1 MISDTLVAAGFSR
14 RSGALV
20 RGLLVLCGVVML
32 LSAAPAWARQH
43 RTSRLPVRLST
54 PSLAPASGGGHL
66 IEIAAKSV
74 RGALCQASVSVKD
87 VTQQLVEVKVDRH
100 GRAAWR
106 WTILST
112 SPSGTWRIRIR
123 CTHGRKSGSAT
134 IALLIVTS
142 SSSSTGSIGDPASLE
157 TPVGTPA
164 GKGGSTALQC
174 GPFTSTVT
182 QCTCLAYLKRSD
194 IYNAAVAAGVPRG
207 GNRVVGGDGT
217 DYYVWDAEQWLV
229 NAQRAGIPTGSQPVP
244 GAIAVFGTAN
254 SAGYGHVQYV
264 EQVASPTSIAVDECN
279 YDWNGSCRYNHWEN
293 PEALGEPLQG
303 YIYGGPAG
311 SGPGSGATGP
321 GTGPGGAAGPIDA
334 LEFIKLR
341 NTGGTVEVHWDT
353 LQGGSYK
360 RAGDYTS
367 DFSPGDA
374 GNGTWQLFGSANG
387 APELGFIK
395 LRNTGG
401 TAEVHWDTLQGGSYK
416 RAGDYTSDFS
426 PGDADNGT
434 WQLFGTTN
442 ELPRLGLVKLAN
454 TAGTVEGH
462 ADSLSAGHYAR
473 TADYTSDFSPA
484 DAGNGVWQIGVN

>member
-321 GTGPGGAAGPIDA
+321 GTGPGGG
-334 LEFIKLR
+334 
-341 NTGGTVEVHWDT
+341 TGGTSGGGGGPIIGVLNGSNFSVK
-353 LQGGSYK
+353 QGISGQWNLET
-360 RAGDYTS
+360 AGASSIAVADGPDGPVIVT
-367 DFSPGDA
+367 
-374 GNGTWQLFGSANG
+374 
-387 APELGFIK
+387 
-395 LRNTGG
+395 
-401 TAEVHWDTLQGGSYK
+401 
-416 RAGDYTSDFS
+416 
-426 PGDADNGT
+426 DNGGDVYAKQGVSGQWNLET
-434 WQLFGTTN
+434 QGASAVAVADGTDGPIIATDN
-442 ELPRLGLVKLAN
+442 GGEVYAKQGISGQWNLETQGAS
-454 TAGTVEGH
+454 TV
-462 ADSLSAGHYAR
+462 AVASS
-473 TADYTSDFSPA
+473 
-484 DAGNGVWQIGVN
+484 